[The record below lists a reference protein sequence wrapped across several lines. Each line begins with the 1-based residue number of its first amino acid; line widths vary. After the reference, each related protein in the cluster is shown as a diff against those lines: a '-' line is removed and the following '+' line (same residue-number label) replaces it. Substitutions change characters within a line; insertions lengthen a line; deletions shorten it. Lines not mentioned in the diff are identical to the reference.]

1 MAAEFVTV
9 LSKSPLGITLDL
21 DTSEWLNKAAPG
33 MVPVTRVIKSKLP
46 PVTLRGT
53 AYRQGID
60 PPPFMIG
67 GYAPTQV
74 PKAFWD
80 QWMKTHGDF
89 GPLLDGFIKVA
100 ANLDEAQ
107 GVAAEMIDDRGMN
120 PRLLQSGDPRTANLG
135 SRGVSNPTIADEQT
149 AKFAA

>member
-33 MVPVTRVIKSKLP
+33 MVPVTRVIKGKLP
-46 PVTLRGT
+46 PVTLKGT

-60 PPPFMIG
+60 PPPLLLN
-67 GYAPTQV
+67 GYASTQV

-80 QWMKTHGDF
+80 QWLKTHSDF
-89 GPLLDGFIKVA
+89 GPLLDGFIKVSPSLA
-100 ANLDEAQ
+100 DAPA
-107 GVAAEMIDDRGMN
+107 VAADSLDDRGMN
-120 PRLLQSGDPRTANLG
+120 PRLIEGDTRTANLG
-135 SRGVSNPTIADEQT
+135 TRGVSNPTVADEQV